1 MKGRKSAS
9 LKRREGVM
17 VEVLELEVVAINP
30 SCIFIPCALQARSDS
45 IKMVISLPLTIFE
58 IEMNLLVR

>member
-1 MKGRKSAS
+1 
-9 LKRREGVM
+9 M